1 MIYITAYKKNK
12 PVIFISCTEDWLI
25 KISDLLFDHGYMIG
39 QCAKWY
45 YEQSLIGENLSEF
58 IFYELNDEVEETD
71 LIDHL
76 TCQDPTNPL
85 IRNANQPPI

>member
-1 MIYITAYKKNK
+1 MYITAYKKNK

-25 KISDLLFDHGYMIG
+25 KISDLLFDHGYLIG

-45 YEQSLIGENLSEF
+45 YEKCLTGDDLSEF
-58 IFYELNDEVEETD
+58 IFYELNEEVEETD
-71 LIDHL
+71 LIIHL
-76 TCQDPTNPL
+76 TAQDPPNPL